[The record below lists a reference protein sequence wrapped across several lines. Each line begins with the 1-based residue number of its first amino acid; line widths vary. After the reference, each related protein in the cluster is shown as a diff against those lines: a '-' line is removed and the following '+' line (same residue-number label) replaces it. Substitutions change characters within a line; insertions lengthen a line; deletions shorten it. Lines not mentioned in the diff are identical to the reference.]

1 MLARNLK
8 GLMTKEAGGV
18 GSATATY
25 QDTASRDGSS
35 ISTHTHSSISFGTVS
50 NNNYICVAVGVFSA
64 NVDRHPSSVT
74 AGGVTLTEI
83 SGANGGS
90 SAQYV
95 YVGKHNATSGDVVIN
110 FTTGI
115 STSGIGVWN
124 IEANSE
130 TPYASTSNSFVSTI
144 DVDVPEGG
152 CVVCGCMEQNG
163 SAVTFTGVDE
173 DYDYDMRSGE
183 YISGGHRNELSAD
196 TTYTISV
203 TSERRVMTT
212 LSWE

>member
-1 MLARNLK
+1 MLSRNLK
-8 GLMTKEAGGV
+8 GLMTKEASGV

-25 QDTASRDGSS
+25 QDTASRDGAQT
-35 ISTHTHSSISFGTVS
+35 STHTHSSISFGTVS
-50 NNNYICVAVGVFSA
+50 ANNYICVAVGVFTSNA
-64 NVDRHPSSVT
+64 NRQPSSVT

-83 SGANGGS
+83 SGDNGGS

-95 YVGKHNATSGDVVIN
+95 YVGKHNATSGDVVVN
-110 FTTGI
+110 FTDNI

-130 TPYASTSNSFVSTI
+130 TPYASISNSFVSTI
-144 DVDVPEGG
+144 DVNVPEGG
-152 CVVCGCMEQNG
+152 CVVCACMEQNG

-173 DYDYDMRSGE
+173 DYDYDMRSNE

-196 TTYTISV
+196 ITYTISV
-203 TSERRVMTT
+203 TSERRVMTA